1 MKLHIGNISKDVSD
15 TELTELVNPFGVT
28 TSVEIV
34 RNPEGLSKGFGFVEY
49 GDEAHARAAI
59 TGLDGK
65 DVRGQALKVSEAKPR
80 KGENKPAATTVEAQ

>member
-49 GDEAHARAAI
+49 GDESHARAAI

-65 DVRGQALKVSEAKPR
+65 DLRGQALKVSEAKPR
-80 KGENKPAATTVEAQ
+80 KGDKPAATPTVEAQ